1 MKTSIEEKTG
11 LNEAIGGHELCA
23 WQPARGVV
31 WVQTLNPK
39 HARRM
44 AKRGDGRLVA
54 RGVAGG
60 YLKTFEFQGALAWAA
75 GVMKRYLTGET
86 TPNEGL
92 GRAICPRT
100 SRGIRAGRGKRTGVP
115 ARFEA

>member
-1 MKTSIEEKTG
+1 MKTLIDGKTG

-31 WVQTLNPK
+31 WVQTRNPE

-44 AKRGDGRLVA
+44 AQREDSRLVV

-60 YLKTFEFQGALAWAA
+60 YLKTFEFRGSLTWAA
-75 GVMKRYLTGET
+75 GLMKRYLTDET
-86 TPNEGL
+86 ATNGAL
-92 GRAICPRT
+92 GRAI
-100 SRGIRAGRGKRTGVP
+100 
-115 ARFEA
+115 

>member
-23 WQPARGVV
+23 WQP
-31 WVQTLNPK
+31 
-39 HARRM
+39 
-44 AKRGDGRLVA
+44 A